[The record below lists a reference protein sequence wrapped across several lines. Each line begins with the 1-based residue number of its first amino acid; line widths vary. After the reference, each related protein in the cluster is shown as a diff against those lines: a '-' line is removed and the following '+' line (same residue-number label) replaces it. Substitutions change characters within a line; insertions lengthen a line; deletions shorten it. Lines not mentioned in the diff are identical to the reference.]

1 MKDNRNLL
9 MRMKKLE
16 RFGRK
21 NIKKC
26 AAVAMASML
35 FATTGFSLAIQP
47 VKAQEVNA
55 FSGDSDVVIPSEN
68 KIEVPETSK
77 DAFKKYEK
85 ISGIGEDTILGADFT
100 YYQQCLEWGK
110 SYKNYM
116 SQSVDN
122 IFAYVKSQGVN
133 TISLKVAVNPIGEN
147 KYLSLDNAIKTLREL
162 RKSKTN
168 LKTNLVLL
176 YSDEI
181 TYADEQKL
189 PAAWTKADA
198 VESAKTYTKE
208 TIAKLKQ
215 ANVLPD
221 IITIGNEVNWN
232 FLGITDGEGWEG
244 WKAMGDISALLKTE
258 GVKSSVSIAAPSQA
272 DSVKYIVQKLGY
284 ASVDYDYIGV
294 NIYPDNNTNSYI
306 KSLKKEVES
315 CVSGKQLIVSNV
327 KYERINESNTEN
339 VYTQADNIYNLLEAT
354 IDEKNAGGL
363 IYDEAVYAGSWK
375 SFFDEEGDAQ
385 VSMAIF
391 AYAQGHKTD
400 TSRDPYKYGDDTGLK
415 QQQVTINKVE
425 NMTDSTIQGM
435 DISSYNALKN
445 AGVKFYDKDGKEASL
460 LKILS
465 DNGVNYIRIRIW
477 NDPYNEKGE
486 TYGGGGNDVETGLK
500 IAREAKEYGMKI
512 LLDFHYSDFWADP
525 AQQIIP
531 KAWKADKDNPEK
543 MCDHVYEFTKDTV
556 NKFLKEGANVGMV
569 QIGNEITNGMLG
581 ILADRDRGGNWAEI
595 WKNTNKSQTIN
606 RYLSAGSR
614 AVREVAPE
622 TLIALQLETPE
633 LSKYKYIM
641 DTWERDGV
649 DYDVLG
655 SSYYPFWSTS
665 WKANTPASLKK
676 VQDYVALRGKLFV
689 VTETAWTNSLEDADG
704 TPNSIGKSADTSA
717 YEVGPQG
724 QVDMLTDLYKTVL
737 SQDNGLGAF
746 YWEGA
751 WIPVR
756 AGWTNWEYNKKIADK
771 YGTGW
776 ASAGADGYF
785 SKYKMYYNGKPAW
798 GGSSWDNQGFF
809 DDRGYVLDSLRFYR
823 DAISSN
829 TKYSRVVVALCDKN
843 NNVLEYRVVKVV
855 PGKSITYTLPD
866 IKGYTK
872 AKNTIEISGTNS
884 QLSQVSAIYN
894 KNIENQI
901 ITVKK
906 ASYKISYGTTY
917 NLKKEVKAAG
927 DLTFTSSNK
936 KIISV
941 GRKSGKLT
949 VKKPGKVTIKIKA
962 SATGNYKGASKTI
975 TIYAVPKKQTIKKI
989 SAGKRKVKVV
999 LKKDTKATGY
1009 QIVAAQN
1016 SKFNKGKK
1024 VLTKKGNK
1032 QITYTITKL
1041 SSRKIYYVKA
1051 RSYKVIGNKKYFGTW
1066 SKVKKVRGSVNYSV

>member
-1 MKDNRNLL
+1 MKNNRNLL

-21 NIKKC
+21 SIKKC

-55 FSGDSDVVIPSEN
+55 FSGDNDVVISSEN

-162 RKSKTN
+162 RESKTN

-391 AYAQGHKTD
+391 AYAQGHETD

-665 WKANTPASLKK
+665 WKANTPAS
-676 VQDYVALRGKLFV
+676 
-689 VTETAWTNSLEDADG
+689 
-704 TPNSIGKSADTSA
+704 
-717 YEVGPQG
+717 
-724 QVDMLTDLYKTVL
+724 
-737 SQDNGLGAF
+737 
-746 YWEGA
+746 
-751 WIPVR
+751 
-756 AGWTNWEYNKKIADK
+756 
-771 YGTGW
+771 
-776 ASAGADGYF
+776 
-785 SKYKMYYNGKPAW
+785 
-798 GGSSWDNQGFF
+798 
-809 DDRGYVLDSLRFYR
+809 
-823 DAISSN
+823 
-829 TKYSRVVVALCDKN
+829 
-843 NNVLEYRVVKVV
+843 
-855 PGKSITYTLPD
+855 
-866 IKGYTK
+866 
-872 AKNTIEISGTNS
+872 
-884 QLSQVSAIYN
+884 
-894 KNIENQI
+894 
-901 ITVKK
+901 
-906 ASYKISYGTTY
+906 
-917 NLKKEVKAAG
+917 
-927 DLTFTSSNK
+927 
-936 KIISV
+936 
-941 GRKSGKLT
+941 
-949 VKKPGKVTIKIKA
+949 
-962 SATGNYKGASKTI
+962 
-975 TIYAVPKKQTIKKI
+975 
-989 SAGKRKVKVV
+989 
-999 LKKDTKATGY
+999 
-1009 QIVAAQN
+1009 
-1016 SKFNKGKK
+1016 
-1024 VLTKKGNK
+1024 
-1032 QITYTITKL
+1032 
-1041 SSRKIYYVKA
+1041 
-1051 RSYKVIGNKKYFGTW
+1051 
-1066 SKVKKVRGSVNYSV
+1066 

>member
-1 MKDNRNLL
+1 MKNNRNLL

-21 NIKKC
+21 SIKKC

-55 FSGDSDVVIPSEN
+55 FSGDNDVVISSEN

-162 RKSKTN
+162 RESKTN

-391 AYAQGHKTD
+391 AYAQGHETD

-785 SKYKMYYNGKPAW
+785 LN
-798 GGSSWDNQGFF
+798 
-809 DDRGYVLDSLRFYR
+809 
-823 DAISSN
+823 
-829 TKYSRVVVALCDKN
+829 
-843 NNVLEYRVVKVV
+843 
-855 PGKSITYTLPD
+855 
-866 IKGYTK
+866 IKCIIMVNLHG
-872 AKNTIEISGTNS
+872 EV
-884 QLSQVSAIYN
+884 QV
-894 KNIENQI
+894 
-901 ITVKK
+901 
-906 ASYKISYGTTY
+906 G
-917 NLKKEVKAAG
+917 
-927 DLTFTSSNK
+927 
-936 KIISV
+936 
-941 GRKSGKLT
+941 
-949 VKKPGKVTIKIKA
+949 TIKDFLMIE
-962 SATGNYKGASKTI
+962 
-975 TIYAVPKKQTIKKI
+975 
-989 SAGKRKVKVV
+989 
-999 LKKDTKATGY
+999 DMC
-1009 QIVAAQN
+1009 
-1016 SKFNKGKK
+1016 
-1024 VLTKKGNK
+1024 
-1032 QITYTITKL
+1032 
-1041 SSRKIYYVKA
+1041 
-1051 RSYKVIGNKKYFGTW
+1051 
-1066 SKVKKVRGSVNYSV
+1066 

>member
-1 MKDNRNLL
+1 MKNNRNLL

-21 NIKKC
+21 SIKKC

-55 FSGDSDVVIPSEN
+55 FSGDNDVVISSEN

-162 RKSKTN
+162 RESKTN

-391 AYAQGHKTD
+391 AYAQGHETD

-676 VQDYVALRGKLFV
+676 VQDYVALRGKIFV

-746 YWEGA
+746 Y
-751 WIPVR
+751 
-756 AGWTNWEYNKKIADK
+756 
-771 YGTGW
+771 
-776 ASAGADGYF
+776 
-785 SKYKMYYNGKPAW
+785 
-798 GGSSWDNQGFF
+798 
-809 DDRGYVLDSLRFYR
+809 
-823 DAISSN
+823 
-829 TKYSRVVVALCDKN
+829 
-843 NNVLEYRVVKVV
+843 
-855 PGKSITYTLPD
+855 
-866 IKGYTK
+866 
-872 AKNTIEISGTNS
+872 
-884 QLSQVSAIYN
+884 
-894 KNIENQI
+894 
-901 ITVKK
+901 
-906 ASYKISYGTTY
+906 
-917 NLKKEVKAAG
+917 
-927 DLTFTSSNK
+927 
-936 KIISV
+936 
-941 GRKSGKLT
+941 
-949 VKKPGKVTIKIKA
+949 
-962 SATGNYKGASKTI
+962 
-975 TIYAVPKKQTIKKI
+975 
-989 SAGKRKVKVV
+989 
-999 LKKDTKATGY
+999 
-1009 QIVAAQN
+1009 
-1016 SKFNKGKK
+1016 
-1024 VLTKKGNK
+1024 
-1032 QITYTITKL
+1032 
-1041 SSRKIYYVKA
+1041 
-1051 RSYKVIGNKKYFGTW
+1051 
-1066 SKVKKVRGSVNYSV
+1066 

>member
-1 MKDNRNLL
+1 MKNNRNLL

-21 NIKKC
+21 SIKKC

-55 FSGDSDVVIPSEN
+55 FSGDNDVVISSEN

-162 RKSKTN
+162 RESKTN

-391 AYAQGHKTD
+391 AYAQGHETD

-756 AGWTNWEYNKKIADK
+756 AGWTNWEYNKK
-771 YGTGW
+771 
-776 ASAGADGYF
+776 
-785 SKYKMYYNGKPAW
+785 
-798 GGSSWDNQGFF
+798 
-809 DDRGYVLDSLRFYR
+809 
-823 DAISSN
+823 
-829 TKYSRVVVALCDKN
+829 
-843 NNVLEYRVVKVV
+843 
-855 PGKSITYTLPD
+855 
-866 IKGYTK
+866 
-872 AKNTIEISGTNS
+872 
-884 QLSQVSAIYN
+884 
-894 KNIENQI
+894 
-901 ITVKK
+901 
-906 ASYKISYGTTY
+906 
-917 NLKKEVKAAG
+917 
-927 DLTFTSSNK
+927 
-936 KIISV
+936 
-941 GRKSGKLT
+941 
-949 VKKPGKVTIKIKA
+949 
-962 SATGNYKGASKTI
+962 
-975 TIYAVPKKQTIKKI
+975 
-989 SAGKRKVKVV
+989 
-999 LKKDTKATGY
+999 
-1009 QIVAAQN
+1009 
-1016 SKFNKGKK
+1016 
-1024 VLTKKGNK
+1024 
-1032 QITYTITKL
+1032 
-1041 SSRKIYYVKA
+1041 
-1051 RSYKVIGNKKYFGTW
+1051 
-1066 SKVKKVRGSVNYSV
+1066 

>member
-1 MKDNRNLL
+1 MKNNRNLL

-21 NIKKC
+21 SIKKC

-55 FSGDSDVVIPSEN
+55 FSGDNDVVISSEN

-162 RKSKTN
+162 RESKTN

-391 AYAQGHKTD
+391 AYAQGHETD

-556 NKFLKEGANVGMV
+556 NKFLKEGANVGVV

-785 SKYKMYYNGKPAW
+785 LN
-798 GGSSWDNQGFF
+798 
-809 DDRGYVLDSLRFYR
+809 
-823 DAISSN
+823 
-829 TKYSRVVVALCDKN
+829 
-843 NNVLEYRVVKVV
+843 
-855 PGKSITYTLPD
+855 
-866 IKGYTK
+866 IKCIIMVNLHG
-872 AKNTIEISGTNS
+872 EV
-884 QLSQVSAIYN
+884 QV
-894 KNIENQI
+894 
-901 ITVKK
+901 
-906 ASYKISYGTTY
+906 G
-917 NLKKEVKAAG
+917 
-927 DLTFTSSNK
+927 
-936 KIISV
+936 
-941 GRKSGKLT
+941 
-949 VKKPGKVTIKIKA
+949 TIKDFLMIE
-962 SATGNYKGASKTI
+962 
-975 TIYAVPKKQTIKKI
+975 
-989 SAGKRKVKVV
+989 
-999 LKKDTKATGY
+999 DMC
-1009 QIVAAQN
+1009 
-1016 SKFNKGKK
+1016 
-1024 VLTKKGNK
+1024 
-1032 QITYTITKL
+1032 
-1041 SSRKIYYVKA
+1041 
-1051 RSYKVIGNKKYFGTW
+1051 
-1066 SKVKKVRGSVNYSV
+1066 

>member
-1 MKDNRNLL
+1 MKNNRNLL

-21 NIKKC
+21 SIKKC

-55 FSGDSDVVIPSEN
+55 FSGDNDVVISSEN

-162 RKSKTN
+162 RESKTN

-391 AYAQGHKTD
+391 AYAQGHETD

-486 TYGGGGNDVETGLK
+486 TYGGGGNDVDTGLK

-962 SATGNYKGASKTI
+962 SATENYKGASKTI

-1009 QIVAAQN
+1009 QIVVAKN

-1041 SSRKIYYVKA
+1041 NSRKIYYVKA

-1066 SKVKKVRGSVNYSV
+1066 SKVKKVRVK

>member
-1 MKDNRNLL
+1 MKNNRNLL

-21 NIKKC
+21 SIKKC

-55 FSGDSDVVIPSEN
+55 FSGDNDVVISSEN

-162 RKSKTN
+162 RESKTN

-391 AYAQGHKTD
+391 AYAQGHETD

-595 WKNTNKSQTIN
+595 WKNTNK
-606 RYLSAGSR
+606 
-614 AVREVAPE
+614 
-622 TLIALQLETPE
+622 
-633 LSKYKYIM
+633 
-641 DTWERDGV
+641 
-649 DYDVLG
+649 
-655 SSYYPFWSTS
+655 
-665 WKANTPASLKK
+665 
-676 VQDYVALRGKLFV
+676 
-689 VTETAWTNSLEDADG
+689 
-704 TPNSIGKSADTSA
+704 
-717 YEVGPQG
+717 
-724 QVDMLTDLYKTVL
+724 
-737 SQDNGLGAF
+737 
-746 YWEGA
+746 
-751 WIPVR
+751 
-756 AGWTNWEYNKKIADK
+756 
-771 YGTGW
+771 
-776 ASAGADGYF
+776 
-785 SKYKMYYNGKPAW
+785 
-798 GGSSWDNQGFF
+798 
-809 DDRGYVLDSLRFYR
+809 
-823 DAISSN
+823 
-829 TKYSRVVVALCDKN
+829 
-843 NNVLEYRVVKVV
+843 
-855 PGKSITYTLPD
+855 
-866 IKGYTK
+866 
-872 AKNTIEISGTNS
+872 
-884 QLSQVSAIYN
+884 
-894 KNIENQI
+894 
-901 ITVKK
+901 
-906 ASYKISYGTTY
+906 
-917 NLKKEVKAAG
+917 
-927 DLTFTSSNK
+927 
-936 KIISV
+936 
-941 GRKSGKLT
+941 
-949 VKKPGKVTIKIKA
+949 
-962 SATGNYKGASKTI
+962 
-975 TIYAVPKKQTIKKI
+975 
-989 SAGKRKVKVV
+989 
-999 LKKDTKATGY
+999 
-1009 QIVAAQN
+1009 
-1016 SKFNKGKK
+1016 
-1024 VLTKKGNK
+1024 
-1032 QITYTITKL
+1032 
-1041 SSRKIYYVKA
+1041 
-1051 RSYKVIGNKKYFGTW
+1051 
-1066 SKVKKVRGSVNYSV
+1066 

>member
-9 MRMKKLE
+9 TRMKKLE

-21 NIKKC
+21 SIKKC

-35 FATTGFSLAIQP
+35 FATTGFSLGIQP
-47 VKAQEVNA
+47 VKAQEVNT
-55 FSGDSDVVIPSEN
+55 FSGDNDVVIPSEN

-100 YYQQCLEWGK
+100 YYQQCVNPKNPEWK
-110 SYKNYM
+110 KTYKDYM
-116 SQSVDN
+116 SQPLDD
-122 IFAYVKSQGVN
+122 IFEYVQKQGIN
-133 TISLKVAVNPIGEN
+133 TITLKVAVNPTEN
-147 KYLSLDNAIKTLREL
+147 DNHLALNEAMKTL
-162 RKSKTN
+162 KVVKQSKAKI
-168 LKTNLVLL
+168 KTNLVLL
-176 YSDEI
+176 YSDSM
-181 TYADEQKL
+181 TYGNKQSL
-189 PAAWTKADA
+189 PNGWTKEDA
-198 VESAKTYTKE
+198 VKEAQDYTTE
-208 TIAKLKQ
+208 VIAKLK
-215 ANVLPD
+215 AEDIAPS
-221 IITIGNEVNWN
+221 IITIGNEVNCN
-232 FLGITDGEGWEG
+232 FLDIE
-244 WKAMGDISALLKTE
+244 KAWDSFVGMA
-258 GVKSSVSIAAPSQA
+258 SIAEIIKKNDIKVALSLSKPENLQWL
-272 DSVKYIVQKLGY
+272 IQQFGY
-284 ASVDYDYIGV
+284 AKVDYDYLGV
-294 NIYPDNNTNSYI
+294 NLYPDDETNSY
-306 KSLKKEVES
+306 VENLRKI
-315 CVSGKQLIVSNV
+315 VEQNAPKVQFFISGVQYDRVNDK
-327 KYERINESNTEN
+327 NTVN
-339 VYTQADNIYNLLEAT
+339 VYTQADSVYKLLSAT

-363 IYDEAVYAGSWK
+363 IYTDAAYAGSWK
-375 SFFDEEGDAQ
+375 SFFDDEGDAQ

-391 AYAQGHKTD
+391 AYAQGNQPD

-415 QQQVTINKVE
+415 QQKVTIKKVQ
-425 NMTDSTIQGM
+425 NMTDSTIRGI
-435 DISSYNALKN
+435 DISSYTALKK
-445 AGVKFYDKDGKEASL
+445 AGVKYYDNEGKEASL
-460 LKILS
+460 LKVLS

-486 TYGGGGNDVETGLK
+486 TYGGGSNDVKAGLE
-500 IAREAKEYGMKI
+500 IAKEAAKYNIKV
-512 LLDFHYSDFWADP
+512 LLGFHYSDFWADP
-525 AQQIIP
+525 AVQLLP
-531 KAWKADKDNPEK
+531 KNWKKDKDNQEK
-543 MCDHVYEFTKDTV
+543 MCSNVYKFTKETLEQFKDA
-556 NKFLKEGANVGMV
+556 GADIGMV
-569 QIGNEITNGMLG
+569 QVGNEISQGMMG
-581 ILADRDRGGNWAEI
+581 IMHKTKANVWQEEE
-595 WKNTNKSQTIN
+595 KSTIIDS
-606 RYLSAGSR
+606 YLSAGAR
-614 AVREVAPE
+614 AVRECTPDALVAIH
-622 TLIALQLETPE
+622 LDNLNLGM
-633 LSKYKYIM
+633 YKDAM
-641 DTWERDGV
+641 NAWERDNV

-655 SSYYPFWSTS
+655 ASSYAFWAGKNMLKNVR
-665 WKANTPASLKK
+665 KAGE
-676 VQDYVALRGKLFV
+676 YVASRGKLFAV
-689 VTETAWTNSLEDADG
+689 LETSWLNSQKDADG
-704 TPNSIGKSADTSA
+704 TVNMVNNTNGAVYK
-717 YEVGPQG
+717 VGPQG
-724 QVDMLTDLYKTVL
+724 QADMLSDLYNAIL
-737 SQDNGLGAF
+737 SNDNGLGAF

-756 AGWTNWEYNKKIADK
+756 AGWVNWKYNKEMANEF
-771 YGTGW
+771 GTGW
-776 ASAGADGYF
+776 AAENAEGYYPT
-785 SKYKMYYNGKPAW
+785 SKLYYNGNPVW
-798 GGSSWDNQGFF
+798 GGNSWDNQTLF
-809 DDRGYVLDSLRFYR
+809 DDKGYPLDSLRFYR

-1066 SKVKKVRGSVNYSV
+1066 SKVKKVRVK

>member
-1 MKDNRNLL
+1 MKNNRNLL

-21 NIKKC
+21 SIKKC
-26 AAVAMASML
+26 ASVAMASML

-55 FSGDSDVVIPSEN
+55 FSGDNDVVISSEN

-162 RKSKTN
+162 RESKTN

-391 AYAQGHKTD
+391 AYAQGHETD

-665 WKANTPASLKK
+665 WKANTPAS
-676 VQDYVALRGKLFV
+676 
-689 VTETAWTNSLEDADG
+689 
-704 TPNSIGKSADTSA
+704 
-717 YEVGPQG
+717 
-724 QVDMLTDLYKTVL
+724 
-737 SQDNGLGAF
+737 
-746 YWEGA
+746 
-751 WIPVR
+751 
-756 AGWTNWEYNKKIADK
+756 
-771 YGTGW
+771 
-776 ASAGADGYF
+776 
-785 SKYKMYYNGKPAW
+785 
-798 GGSSWDNQGFF
+798 
-809 DDRGYVLDSLRFYR
+809 
-823 DAISSN
+823 
-829 TKYSRVVVALCDKN
+829 
-843 NNVLEYRVVKVV
+843 
-855 PGKSITYTLPD
+855 
-866 IKGYTK
+866 
-872 AKNTIEISGTNS
+872 
-884 QLSQVSAIYN
+884 
-894 KNIENQI
+894 
-901 ITVKK
+901 
-906 ASYKISYGTTY
+906 
-917 NLKKEVKAAG
+917 
-927 DLTFTSSNK
+927 
-936 KIISV
+936 
-941 GRKSGKLT
+941 
-949 VKKPGKVTIKIKA
+949 
-962 SATGNYKGASKTI
+962 
-975 TIYAVPKKQTIKKI
+975 
-989 SAGKRKVKVV
+989 
-999 LKKDTKATGY
+999 
-1009 QIVAAQN
+1009 
-1016 SKFNKGKK
+1016 
-1024 VLTKKGNK
+1024 
-1032 QITYTITKL
+1032 
-1041 SSRKIYYVKA
+1041 
-1051 RSYKVIGNKKYFGTW
+1051 
-1066 SKVKKVRGSVNYSV
+1066 

>member
-1 MKDNRNLL
+1 MKNNRNLL

-21 NIKKC
+21 SIKKC
-26 AAVAMASML
+26 ASVAMASML

-55 FSGDSDVVIPSEN
+55 FSGDNDVVISSEN

-162 RKSKTN
+162 RESKTN

-391 AYAQGHKTD
+391 AYAQGHETD

-756 AGWTNWEYNKKIADK
+756 AGWTNWEYNKK
-771 YGTGW
+771 
-776 ASAGADGYF
+776 
-785 SKYKMYYNGKPAW
+785 
-798 GGSSWDNQGFF
+798 
-809 DDRGYVLDSLRFYR
+809 
-823 DAISSN
+823 
-829 TKYSRVVVALCDKN
+829 
-843 NNVLEYRVVKVV
+843 
-855 PGKSITYTLPD
+855 
-866 IKGYTK
+866 
-872 AKNTIEISGTNS
+872 
-884 QLSQVSAIYN
+884 
-894 KNIENQI
+894 
-901 ITVKK
+901 
-906 ASYKISYGTTY
+906 
-917 NLKKEVKAAG
+917 
-927 DLTFTSSNK
+927 
-936 KIISV
+936 
-941 GRKSGKLT
+941 
-949 VKKPGKVTIKIKA
+949 
-962 SATGNYKGASKTI
+962 
-975 TIYAVPKKQTIKKI
+975 
-989 SAGKRKVKVV
+989 
-999 LKKDTKATGY
+999 
-1009 QIVAAQN
+1009 
-1016 SKFNKGKK
+1016 
-1024 VLTKKGNK
+1024 
-1032 QITYTITKL
+1032 
-1041 SSRKIYYVKA
+1041 
-1051 RSYKVIGNKKYFGTW
+1051 
-1066 SKVKKVRGSVNYSV
+1066 

>member
-1 MKDNRNLL
+1 MKNNRNLL

-21 NIKKC
+21 SIKKC

-55 FSGDSDVVIPSEN
+55 FSGDNDVVISSEN

-162 RKSKTN
+162 RESKTN

-391 AYAQGHKTD
+391 AYAQGHETD

-465 DNGVNYIRIRIW
+465 DNGVNYIRIRI
-477 NDPYNEKGE
+477 
-486 TYGGGGNDVETGLK
+486 
-500 IAREAKEYGMKI
+500 
-512 LLDFHYSDFWADP
+512 
-525 AQQIIP
+525 
-531 KAWKADKDNPEK
+531 
-543 MCDHVYEFTKDTV
+543 
-556 NKFLKEGANVGMV
+556 
-569 QIGNEITNGMLG
+569 
-581 ILADRDRGGNWAEI
+581 
-595 WKNTNKSQTIN
+595 
-606 RYLSAGSR
+606 
-614 AVREVAPE
+614 
-622 TLIALQLETPE
+622 
-633 LSKYKYIM
+633 
-641 DTWERDGV
+641 
-649 DYDVLG
+649 
-655 SSYYPFWSTS
+655 
-665 WKANTPASLKK
+665 
-676 VQDYVALRGKLFV
+676 
-689 VTETAWTNSLEDADG
+689 
-704 TPNSIGKSADTSA
+704 
-717 YEVGPQG
+717 
-724 QVDMLTDLYKTVL
+724 
-737 SQDNGLGAF
+737 
-746 YWEGA
+746 
-751 WIPVR
+751 
-756 AGWTNWEYNKKIADK
+756 
-771 YGTGW
+771 
-776 ASAGADGYF
+776 
-785 SKYKMYYNGKPAW
+785 
-798 GGSSWDNQGFF
+798 
-809 DDRGYVLDSLRFYR
+809 
-823 DAISSN
+823 
-829 TKYSRVVVALCDKN
+829 
-843 NNVLEYRVVKVV
+843 
-855 PGKSITYTLPD
+855 
-866 IKGYTK
+866 
-872 AKNTIEISGTNS
+872 
-884 QLSQVSAIYN
+884 
-894 KNIENQI
+894 
-901 ITVKK
+901 
-906 ASYKISYGTTY
+906 
-917 NLKKEVKAAG
+917 
-927 DLTFTSSNK
+927 
-936 KIISV
+936 
-941 GRKSGKLT
+941 
-949 VKKPGKVTIKIKA
+949 
-962 SATGNYKGASKTI
+962 
-975 TIYAVPKKQTIKKI
+975 
-989 SAGKRKVKVV
+989 
-999 LKKDTKATGY
+999 
-1009 QIVAAQN
+1009 
-1016 SKFNKGKK
+1016 
-1024 VLTKKGNK
+1024 
-1032 QITYTITKL
+1032 
-1041 SSRKIYYVKA
+1041 
-1051 RSYKVIGNKKYFGTW
+1051 
-1066 SKVKKVRGSVNYSV
+1066 